1 MNRRRFLGASAA
13 AAAAGGVASAAD
25 QSMNQYYEL
34 RTYRLRTNSS
44 GQANRLSAFWE
55 EHHLPMTKRLGIGP
69 VGYFQ
74 VYLGPE
80 MPKMVQLTAFESL
93 AAMETKMAAMAADK
107 AWNKAVKDLGAD
119 PNPAF
124 ERIESSLLRAFDG
137 MPKLEL
143 PAVGKD
149 KPGRLFDMRCYE
161 SDSATAS
168 AAKIDMFNQEEIKI
182 FRRSGI
188 QPVFFGQ
195 TIVGSRMPNLTY
207 MVCYDDMAGRDA
219 AWKKFLDDPDWKRIR
234 VKPGWTDAEIVSNI
248 TNTFLR
254 PLPFSPIR

>member
-1 MNRRRFLGASAA
+1 MNRRMFLSASAA
-13 AAAAGGVASAAD
+13 LAAAGGEASAAD
-25 QSMNQYYEL
+25 QTMNQYYEL
-34 RTYRLRTNSS
+34 RTYQLRTNSS

-55 EHHLPMTKRLGIGP
+55 EHHLPMMKRLGIGP

-80 MPKMVQLTAFESL
+80 MPKMVTLTAFDSL
-93 AAMETKMAAMAADK
+93 AAMETKRAAMAADK
-107 AWNKAVKDLGAD
+107 AWNKAVKDLGAGSS
-119 PNPAF
+119 PAY

-137 MPKLEL
+137 MPKLEV
-143 PAVGKD
+143 PSVEKD
-149 KPGRLFDMRCYE
+149 KPGRLFDLRRYE
-161 SDSATAS
+161 SDSAAAS

-182 FRRSGI
+182 FRRAGI

-254 PLPFSPIR
+254 PLAFSPIR